1 MIQITERIC
10 VNNSRYKAHE
20 PLVPTGV
27 VLHSIGCPQPNAEVL
42 VRSWENN
49 NSPYC
54 THYILDDHAI
64 YHCMPN
70 NLKCWHV
77 SSPGN
82 SKWLGIEMGE
92 PSWLKLKSTS
102 AGTGG
107 GFTMTDP
114 ARCKAYLEA
123 EYRNAV
129 QLIAKLC
136 KDYGWDPNTA
146 IFTHKYITDHKL
158 SNCSHIDPE
167 HIWKGCGLDY
177 CAETLRRD
185 VAAEMKIPS
194 SYATPVPSSTPVAEP
209 KKEQLYRVR
218 LDWQKPETQIGAWMN
233 LDYAI
238 AGCKGDYK
246 VFDEHGKVVYPV
258 PPFVPYLVRIK
269 ANSGL
274 NVRSK
279 PSTDGKIRKTLGY
292 GGGYTIVEV
301 QGDWGLLKSYSK
313 NRDGWIYLRYTE
325 KV

>member
-1 MIQITERIC
+1 MIITERIC

-20 PLVPTGV
+20 PLVPVGV

-42 VRSWENN
+42 VRSWEAN

-54 THYILDDHAI
+54 THYILDDQHI
-64 YHCMPN
+64 FHCMPN

-82 SKWLGIEMGE
+82 AKWLGIEMGE

-114 ARCKAYLEA
+114 DRCRAYLKA
-123 EYRNAV
+123 EYENAV

-136 KDYGWDPNTA
+136 MDYGWNPETA
-146 IFTHKYITDHKL
+146 IYTHLYVTEHKL

-167 HIWKGCGLDY
+167 HIWKGCGMDY
-177 CAETLRRD
+177 DCETLRRD
-185 VAAEMKIPS
+185 VKKAMGRPAVTAAP
-194 SYATPVPSSTPVAEP
+194 APVAMP
-209 KKEQLYRVR
+209 TTPPGKQEQLYRVR
-218 LDWQKPETQIGAWMN
+218 LAWDKPETQIGAWTK

-238 AGCKGDYK
+238 AGCTGDYK
-246 VFDEHGKVVYPV
+246 VFDINGKVVYPV
-258 PPFVPYLVRIK
+258 PPFVPYLVRVT
-269 ANSGL
+269 ASTGL
-274 NVRSK
+274 NVRSE
-279 PSTDGKIRKTLGY
+279 PGVGGRIRQTLGY
-292 GGGYTIVEV
+292 GGGYTVVEEKD
-301 QGDWGLLKSYSK
+301 GWGLLKSYSK
-313 NRDGWIYLRYTE
+313 GRDGWICLTYTD